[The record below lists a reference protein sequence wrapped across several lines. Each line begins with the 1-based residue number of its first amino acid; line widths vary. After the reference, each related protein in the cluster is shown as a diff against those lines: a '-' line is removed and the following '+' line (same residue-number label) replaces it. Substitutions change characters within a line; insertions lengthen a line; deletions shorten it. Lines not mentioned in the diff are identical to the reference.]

1 MMIVIVGLAVA
12 IIAFILYALDRRGKG
27 VPIVWEDAGK
37 LSIFGGLLGSGIVFA
52 TSGEIPSVETV
63 KEVIKE
69 TVPVV
74 EDMFVGT
81 PSF

>member
-1 MMIVIVGLAVA
+1 MMIIIVGVAVA
-12 IIAFILYALDRRGKG
+12 LTAFILYALDRRSKG
-27 VPIVWEDAGK
+27 IPIVWEDAGK

-52 TSGEIPSVETV
+52 TSGELPKIETV
-63 KEVIKE
+63 TEVIKE